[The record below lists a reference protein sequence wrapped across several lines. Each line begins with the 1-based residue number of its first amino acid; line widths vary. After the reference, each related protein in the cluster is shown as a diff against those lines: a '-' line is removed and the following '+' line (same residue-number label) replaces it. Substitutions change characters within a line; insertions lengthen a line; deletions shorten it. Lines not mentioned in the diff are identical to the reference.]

1 MCLKITFLKTAFL
14 LPIIFTFVLPNTA
27 LAAAN
32 HSTQPILQQ
41 HCFEGKKVDK
51 KKRFVS
57 KFLHHLKTSSLEKK
71 KTDPLAVAVFI
82 GGLASF
88 ILVFPVKFFLG
99 FAILGLATLIMSI
112 FAFRRIKRNGT
123 RGRWLVILG
132 ILLVLVPGALF
143 GLVLAALGK
152 L

>member
-1 MCLKITFLKTAFL
+1 MSLKLTFLKTALFL
-14 LPIIFTFVLPNTA
+14 SILLALVLPNTA

-41 HCFEGKKVDK
+41 HCFEGKKAVK
-51 KKRFVS
+51 KQRFVS
-57 KFLHHLKTSSLEKK
+57 KFLHHSKTSSLEKK
-71 KTDPLAVAVFI
+71 KTDPLAIGVFI

-99 FAILGLATLIMSI
+99 FAILGLATLIMSV
-112 FAFRRIKRNGT
+112 FAFRRMKRNGT

-132 ILLVLVPGALF
+132 ILLVLVQGALF
-143 GLVLAALGK
+143 ALVFAALGK

>member
-1 MCLKITFLKTAFL
+1 MS
-14 LPIIFTFVLPNTA
+14 N
-27 LAAAN
+27 
-32 HSTQPILQQ
+32 
-41 HCFEGKKVDK
+41 E
-51 KKRFVS
+51 KRFGA
-57 KFLHHLKTSSLEKK
+57 KFLHRSKATGLEKK
-71 KTDPLAVAVFI
+71 KTDGLAIAVFI

-99 FAILGLATLIMSI
+99 FAILGLATLITSI
-112 FAFRRIKRNGT
+112 FAFRRIKRDGT

-143 GLVLAALGK
+143 GLVFAALGK